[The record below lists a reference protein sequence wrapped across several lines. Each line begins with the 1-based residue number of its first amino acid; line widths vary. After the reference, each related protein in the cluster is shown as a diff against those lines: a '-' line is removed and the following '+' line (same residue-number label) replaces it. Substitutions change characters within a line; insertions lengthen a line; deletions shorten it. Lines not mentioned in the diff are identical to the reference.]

1 MSVAYVY
8 FSFLM
13 IIYINS
19 YLYIL
24 LELITFN
31 QKNKTVL
38 YFKRDFVWEKKVF
51 YKDIE
56 GERQIK
62 KKGGLR
68 EYKNA
73 PLTS

>member
-56 GERQIK
+56 GEGQIK
-62 KKGGLR
+62 KKER
-68 EYKNA
+68 ERR
-73 PLTS
+73 TERI